1 MEYKNRDILEQ
12 GFDHV
17 KQSHSEQGTLE
28 LIVIRPEV
36 NQREVLSEGMLDVDQ
51 GLIGDNW
58 AGRGSSE
65 TEDGSA
71 HPEMQ
76 INIMNS
82 RLAELITQEKSD
94 WKMAGDQ
101 LYVDLN
107 LHQDNVPAGTRLSI
121 GEAILEVT
129 AVPHTGC
136 KKFAER
142 FGREALKFIST
153 KEGRRWQLRGI
164 NAKVVK
170 GGKVAVGDSVSKIQ

>member
-1 MEYKNRDILEQ
+1 MEYKDRDTLER

-17 KQSHSEQGTLE
+17 KQSPSAQGRLE
-28 LIVIRPEV
+28 LIVIRPDV
-36 NQREVLSEGMLDVDQ
+36 NQREELTQGVLDVEQ

-58 AGRGSSE
+58 AQRGSSQ

-82 RLAELITQEKSD
+82 RLADLVAQQKSD

-107 LHQDNVPAGTRLSI
+107 LNKENLPAGTRLAL

-136 KKFAER
+136 AKFADR

-153 KEGRRWQLRGI
+153 REGLQWQLRGI
-164 NAKVVK
+164 NTKVIK
-170 GGKVAVGDSVSKIQ
+170 GGKITVGDRISKI

>member
-1 MEYKNRDILEQ
+1 MEYKDLTTLEQ
-12 GFDHV
+12 GFDYV
-17 KQSHSEQGTLE
+17 KQSPTERGTLE

-36 NQREVLSEGMLDVDQ
+36 NQRQELSEGMLDVDQ

-58 AGRGSSE
+58 AARGSSE

-82 RLAELITQEKSD
+82 RLAQLITQQQSD

-153 KEGRRWQLRGI
+153 KEGRQWQLRGI
-164 NAKVVK
+164 NAKVIQA
-170 GGKVAVGDSVSKIQ
+170 GKISTGDVVRKVI

>member
-1 MEYKNRDILEQ
+1 MEYKDITALEQ
-12 GFDHV
+12 GFGHV
-17 KQSHSEQGTLE
+17 KQSPAERGTLE
-28 LIVIRPEV
+28 LIVVRPEV
-36 NQREVLSEGMLDVDQ
+36 NQRQELSEGMLDVEQ

-58 AGRGSSE
+58 AQRGSSE

-76 INIMNS
+76 INIINS
-82 RLAELITQEKSD
+82 RLARLVTQQQSD

-153 KEGRRWQLRGI
+153 KEGKRWQLRGI

-170 GGKVAVGDSVSKIQ
+170 GGKVAVGDSVRKMQ